1 MSERKVLNVSIFA
14 LVRQFF
20 KWWQSC
26 LSKFLVSMC
35 HGGGPPTFVNCGLKS
50 RWWNCLHI
58 VIWLSI
64 MEEEADLEEQA
75 FHNTVREYII
85 FLLLF
90 GVLYLSSYLV
100 LRTYL
105 HKEKQDDDSDN
116 GEATVHRI
124 SLGMC
129 TFALTVAVGA
139 ALLLPIS
146 ILSNEVLLLYPSSYY
161 VKWLNSS
168 LISGL
173 WNHVFLFSNV
183 SIFILLPFAYFFSES
198 EGIGQQGLIGRV
210 YEAFVVQLLL
220 AIIVLGMAFIL
231 CALIDKSQSAMELF
245 FNVWNYLPFLYSCVS
260 FLGVVLLLLCTPLG
274 FARLF
279 TVLGK
284 IKSNFLYDVNGE
296 YYAVYLEKSCT
307 RQRLEKKWPHKQ
319 LNPQDQHLE
328 DEAKKL
334 PDLEQRLRLLNR
346 QLHSSPILR
355 RLVYPLAMILLLALT
370 TTALLNVLQNTLQLL
385 VGIKALP
392 LSTREHYP
400 LGLSS
405 LSKLGVIGAL
415 IEVALICYLMAA
427 STVGLYTLPFLSGLR
442 PQVKNTPLTQLIVNC
457 ALVLVLSSALPLLSR
472 ILGISN
478 FDLLGNY
485 GRIEWLGNFYLVLLY
500 NLVFAVAA
508 TLCLAK
514 KVMLL
519 DVWRWLKLAFTT
531 SLQRSDQHRMLSPI
545 SKRMTHWIEF
555 SIFAKKKK
563 LHCRHF
569 QNAILICRYLES
581 CVAFLSRWPN
591 TI

>member
-1 MSERKVLNVSIFA
+1 
-14 LVRQFF
+14 
-20 KWWQSC
+20 
-26 LSKFLVSMC
+26 
-35 HGGGPPTFVNCGLKS
+35 
-50 RWWNCLHI
+50 
-58 VIWLSI
+58 

-75 FHNTVREYII
+75 FHSTVREYII

-198 EGIGQQGLIGRV
+198 EGIGQQGLMGRV

-284 IKSNFLYDVNGE
+284 IIVKPNFLSDINDE
-296 YYAVYLEKSCT
+296 YYAVVFEESCI

-319 LNPQDQHLE
+319 FNQQDQQLVV
-328 DEAKKL
+328 EAKKEL
-334 PDLEQRLRLLNR
+334 YDLEQRRRLLNR
-346 QLHSSPILR
+346 QRRSSPILR
-355 RLVYPLAMILLLALT
+355 RLIYPLAMILLLALT

-392 LSTREHYP
+392 LSTREHFP

-405 LSKLGVIGAL
+405 LSKLGVVGAL

-519 DVWRWLKLAFTT
+519 HVWRWLQLAFTT
-531 SLQRSDQHRMLSPI
+531 SLHRSDQHRMLSPI
-545 SKRMTHWIEF
+545 SKRTTH
-555 SIFAKKKK
+555 
-563 LHCRHF
+563 L
-569 QNAILICRYLES
+569 N
-581 CVAFLSRWPN
+581 
-591 TI
+591 

>member
-1 MSERKVLNVSIFA
+1 M
-14 LVRQFF
+14 
-20 KWWQSC
+20 
-26 LSKFLVSMC
+26 
-35 HGGGPPTFVNCGLKS
+35 
-50 RWWNCLHI
+50 HI
-58 VIWLSI
+58 VVGLSI
-64 MEEEADLEEQA
+64 MEDEIETDLEEQA
-75 FHNTVREYII
+75 FHSTVREYII

-90 GVLYLSSYLV
+90 GVLYVSSYLV

-105 HKEKQDDDSDN
+105 LKEKPDNSESDN

-146 ILSNEVLLLYPSSYY
+146 ILSNEILLLYPSSYY

-220 AIIVLGMAFIL
+220 AVMVLGMAFIL
-231 CALIDKSQSAMELF
+231 CALIDKSQSAVELF
-245 FNVWNYLPFLYSCVS
+245 FNVCNYLPFLYSCVS

-284 IKSNFLYDVNGE
+284 IIIKPNFLSDVNDE
-296 YYAVYLEKSCT
+296 YYAVVFEESCL
-307 RQRLEKKWPHKQ
+307 RQRIEKKCQSQSQ
-319 LNPQDQHLE
+319 LKELDAELSE
-328 DEAKKL
+328 L
-334 PDLEQRLRLLNR
+334 VQRRHLLNHQR
-346 QLHSSPILR
+346 RSSPVLR
-355 RLVYPLAMILLLALT
+355 RLVYPLAMVLLLALT
-370 TTALLNVLQNTLQLL
+370 TAALLNVLQNTLQLL

-392 LSTREHYP
+392 LSTREHFP

-405 LSKLGVIGAL
+405 LSKLGIIGAL

-427 STVGLYTLPFLSGLR
+427 STVGLYTLPFLSGMR
-442 PQVKNTPLTQLIVNC
+442 PVVKKTPLTQLIVNC
-457 ALVLVLSSALPLLSR
+457 GLVLVLSSALPLLSR

-519 DVWRWLKLAFTT
+519 QVWRWLKLAF
-531 SLQRSDQHRMLSPI
+531 SAERWKDDHHRLLSPI
-545 SKRMTHWIEF
+545 SKKT
-555 SIFAKKKK
+555 
-563 LHCRHF
+563 
-569 QNAILICRYLES
+569 N
-581 CVAFLSRWPN
+581 
-591 TI
+591 